1 MTLSDHKEPITYGA
15 SKRSESTDGCSVPAT
30 RPTGLKRWLCRILT
44 FALLAGCTPVALTN
58 ELRVG
63 QPAPDITLDMLDG
76 RHISLEELR
85 GKTVILTFWATWC
98 VPCREELPLLS
109 RYAHEHARD
118 NLVVLGFSLDTPDTL
133 AQVNKIASTLSFPI
147 GLLGDPH
154 VPGYGRIWRLPVSFV
169 IDRHG
174 LLVHDGW
181 KDKQPELD
189 RDRLE
194 RVVTPLLQR
203 GPGNPLGVP

>member
-1 MTLSDHKEPITYGA
+1 MLAVRHGQM
-15 SKRSESTDGCSVPAT
+15 KRAWRYLAV
-30 RPTGLKRWLCRILT
+30 LVL
-44 FALLAGCTPVALTN
+44 LLAGMSAAFAN
-58 ELRVG
+58 ELRLG
-63 QPAPDITLDMLDG
+63 QPAPGITLNTLDG
-76 RHISLEELR
+76 RHISLDELR

-98 VPCREELPLLS
+98 EPCRDELPMLS
-109 RYAHEHARD
+109 RYAQEHAQD
-118 NLVVLGFSLDTPDTL
+118 HLVVLGFSLDTPDML
-133 AQVNKIASTLSFPI
+133 DQVKKVASTLSFPT

-181 KDKQPELD
+181 KDKQPELT

-194 RVVTPLLQR
+194 TVVTPLLDK
-203 GPGNPLGVP
+203 PPY